1 MKGKGLLALIAE
13 APKGK
18 SKGADAN
25 ESDDDTESGP
35 SLDDAAQALLDAIK
49 ADDADGVK
57 SALRDAFA
65 CCHEEMAGDDE
76 EPASE
81 RY

>member
-1 MKGKGLLALIAE
+1 MRGKGLLALIAE

-18 SKGADAN
+18 SKGADAS
-25 ESDDDTESGP
+25 ESDSDESGA
-35 SLDDAAQALLDAIK
+35 SLDEAAQALLDAIK
-49 ADDADGVK
+49 AEDVDGVK

-65 CCHEEMAGDDE
+65 CCHEEMASDDE
-76 EPASE
+76 EPTSE